1 MLKKTTLLITAILVF
16 TGCSAVDEALNDI
29 VSGGVDTETIKK
41 KDKVLII
48 NEVALSACAIIKT
61 GLLDA
66 GDFRNAETLVTEL
79 GVTCATYG
87 KTTGAPD
94 DIDAVCRELSLAV
107 WLEDEGHDIISDL
120 GAAEGDRACVIGGD
134 I

>member
-1 MLKKTTLLITAILVF
+1 MLKKTTLLIATTLIF
-16 TGCSAVDEALNDI
+16 TGCNAVDEALNDI
-29 VSGGVDTETIKK
+29 VSGDVDTETIKS

-66 GDFRNAETLVTEL
+66 GDFRNAEILVTEM

-87 KTTGAPD
+87 KTKGDPN
-94 DIDAVCRELSLAV
+94 DIDTACRELSLAV
-107 WLEDEGHDIISDL
+107 WLENEGHDIISDL
-120 GAAEGDRACVIGGD
+120 GTAEGDRACVIGGD

>member
-1 MLKKTTLLITAILVF
+1 MFKKITLLITTIFIF
-16 TGCSAVDEALNDI
+16 TGCNAIDEALNDV
-29 VSGGVDTETIKK
+29 VSGGVDTDTIKS

-66 GDFRNAETLVTEL
+66 GDFRNAETLVTEP

-87 KTTGAPD
+87 KTKGNPD
-94 DIDAVCRELSLAV
+94 NIDAACRELSLAV
-107 WLEDEGHDIISDL
+107 WLEKEGHDIISDL
-120 GAAEGDRACVIGGD
+120 GTAEGDRACVIGGD